1 MDLWQLKIFCKVV
14 ELKSFSKA
22 GEAVFLSQPT
32 VSSHIKDLENHLG
45 TQLVDRLARS
55 VVPTKAGQLLY
66 GYARRLIALR
76 DEAEAAMAEF
86 LGKMKGRLTMGGSTI
101 PGGYL
106 LPQLIGRFCQRYP
119 EVQVA
124 LIVGDTADILGRIDE
139 GEIEIGIVG
148 AQNTANQQLHQTPII
163 EDELFVVVPG
173 NHQWAGK
180 PFVSL
185 NDLVTEPFIARE
197 QGSGTLRAI
206 ENALQAMG
214 RNISELRI
222 SAQMGS
228 TEAVRQGIKNGVG
241 ISILSTIAVTEDVAA
256 GALKTLSIKGLDLK
270 RNFYLT
276 RHKLRTPSPIC
287 RAFIEFLQS
296 EYNITAI
303 DPE

>member
-45 TQLVDRLARS
+45 TQLVDRLART

-76 DEAEAAMAEF
+76 EEAEAAMAEF
-86 LGKMKGRLTMGGSTI
+86 LGKMKGQLTIGGSTI
-101 PGGYL
+101 PGAYL
-106 LPQLIGRFCQRYP
+106 LPRLIGIFSRQFP

-124 LIVGDTADILGRIDE
+124 LIVGDTADILNRIDE

-148 AQNTANQQLHQTPII
+148 AQIMANQQLQQLPLV

-173 NHQWAGK
+173 DHPWADR
-180 PFVSL
+180 PSVTID
-185 NDLVTEPFIARE
+185 DLMTEPFIARE

-206 ENALQAMG
+206 EIAFQAAG
-214 RNISELRI
+214 RPFNQLRI
-222 SAQMGS
+222 TAQMGS
-228 TEAVRQGIKNGVG
+228 TEAVRQGIKNKVG
-241 ISILSTIAVTEDVAA
+241 ISILSAIAVTDDVAT
-256 GALKTLSIKGLDLK
+256 GALKTLTIKGLDLK
-270 RNFYLT
+270 RHFFLT
-276 RHKLRTPSPIC
+276 RHKLRTPSPLC

-296 EYNITAI
+296 EYNMTATA
-303 DPE
+303 PQ